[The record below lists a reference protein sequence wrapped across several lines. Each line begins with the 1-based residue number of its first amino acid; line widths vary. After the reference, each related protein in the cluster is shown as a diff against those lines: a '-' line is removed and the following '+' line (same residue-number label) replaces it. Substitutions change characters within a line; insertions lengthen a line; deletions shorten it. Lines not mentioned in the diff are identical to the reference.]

1 MEVVK
6 KLYLQAYF
14 FVMALYVFFNKGI
27 AYSFLAEAI
36 WVGGFIVLFLTRKE
50 YTFAWDKR
58 TKILG
63 LFLLVTLGYIGWGLR
78 SYTLFDVIR
87 DSFVIQYAWFTFF
100 VFLFKDLQE
109 TMWKYLQ
116 LIYTWFPLFALFN
129 FYIQNFSEFFDNRIL
144 FGTVPFA
151 LYKYGDMGVHLLIS
165 TLVLIRFLNHRSIR
179 FQITMAVAIL
189 LNLLIMTAYSR
200 SGMLAYLIGLGLFVV
215 YTKQQAV
222 RDLMKKYLRYLPL
235 VLLVVLPL
243 YASIKVKDNFQGRKV
258 GLEQVVENVSSI
270 FGTGKDVT
278 LEDNKVW
285 RLVWWANILNYSI
298 SPEFVLQGKGLGMS
312 LAESDVITTDSE
324 DLRSP
329 HNFNLTMLARF
340 GWPLFLLWS
349 YWLFCLF
356 KPLFQRK
363 LEDQQ
368 LMISCVLF
376 TFWLNGSFDVFLE
389 GPMGAFPFWTWVGLY
404 FLEDYFPIKKQTLNT
419 RSGRP

>member
-50 YTFAWDKR
+50 FIFAWDKR

-78 SYTLFDVIR
+78 SYTLFDVVR
-87 DSFVIQYAWFTFF
+87 DSFVIQYAWFAFF
-100 VFLFKDLQE
+100 IFLFKDLQE
-109 TMWKYLQ
+109 TMWKYL
-116 LIYTWFPLFALFN
+116 LVIYTWFPLFALFN
-129 FYIQNFSEFFDNRIL
+129 FYIQNFSEFFDNRVL

-165 TLVLIRFLNHRSIR
+165 TLVLILYLNHRSIR
-179 FQITMAVAIL
+179 FQVTMAVAIL
-189 LNLLIMTAYSR
+189 LNLLIITAYSR

-215 YTKQQAV
+215 YTKQQAM
-222 RDLMKKYLRYLPL
+222 RDLIKQYLRYLPL
-235 VLLVVLPL
+235 VLLVVIPL
-243 YASIKVKDNFQGRKV
+243 YGSIKVKENFQGRKV
-258 GLEQVVENVSSI
+258 GMEQLVENVSSI

-285 RLVWWANILNYSI
+285 RLVWWANILNYSV
-298 SPEFVLQGKGLGMS
+298 SPEFILQGKGLGMS
-312 LAESDVITTDSE
+312 LAESDVITTDSD

-404 FLEDYFPIKKQTLNT
+404 LLVDYFPVKKTA
-419 RSGRP
+419 S

>member
-50 YTFAWDKR
+50 FIFAWDKR

-78 SYTLFDVIR
+78 SYTLFDVVR
-87 DSFVIQYAWFTFF
+87 DSFVIQYAWIAFF
-100 VFLFKDLQE
+100 IFLFKDLQE
-109 TMWKYLQ
+109 TMWKYL
-116 LIYTWFPLFALFN
+116 LVIYTWFPLFALFN
-129 FYIQNFSEFFDNRIL
+129 FYIQNFSEFFDNRVL

-165 TLVLIRFLNHRSIR
+165 TLVLILYLNHRSIR
-179 FQITMAVAIL
+179 FQVTMAVAIL
-189 LNLLIMTAYSR
+189 LNLLIITAYSR

-215 YTKQQAV
+215 YTKQQAM
-222 RDLMKKYLRYLPL
+222 RDLIKQYLRYLPL
-235 VLLVVLPL
+235 VLLVVIPL
-243 YASIKVKDNFQGRKV
+243 YGSIKVKENFQGRKV
-258 GLEQVVENVSSI
+258 GMEQLVENVSSI

-285 RLVWWANILNYSI
+285 RLVWWANILNYSV
-298 SPEFVLQGKGLGMS
+298 SPEFILQGKGLGMS
-312 LAESDVITTDSE
+312 LAESDVITTDSD

-404 FLEDYFPIKKQTLNT
+404 LLVDYFPVKKTA
-419 RSGRP
+419 S

>member
-50 YTFAWDKR
+50 YAFGWDKR

-63 LFLLVTLGYIGWGLR
+63 FFLLITLGYIGWGLR
-78 SYTLFDVIR
+78 SYTLFDVVR
-87 DSFVIQYAWFTFF
+87 DSFVIQYAWFAFF
-100 VFLFKDLQE
+100 MFLFKDLQQ
-109 TMWKYLQ
+109 MIWKYIVV
-116 LIYTWFPLFALFN
+116 IYTWFPLFALFN
-129 FYIQNFSEFFDNRIL
+129 FYIQNFSEFFDNRVF

-165 TLVLIRFLNHRSIR
+165 SLVLLLYLRDRSVR
-179 FQITMAVAIL
+179 FQITMAIAIL
-189 LNLLIMTAYSR
+189 LNLLIITAYSR
-200 SGMLAYLIGLGLFVV
+200 SGMLAYVIGIGLFVM

-243 YASIKVKDNFQGRKV
+243 YGSIKVRENFQGRKV
-258 GLEQVVENVSSI
+258 GMEQLVENVSSI

-278 LEDNKVW
+278 LEDNKIW
-285 RLVWWANILNYSI
+285 RLVWWANILDYSV

-312 LAESDVITTDSE
+312 LAESDIITTDSE

-356 KPLFQRK
+356 KPMFKRK
-363 LEDQQ
+363 LTDQQ

-404 FLEDYFPIKKQTLNT
+404 FIVDFFPEKPEVIED
-419 RSGRP
+419 

>member
-50 YTFAWDKR
+50 YTFGWDKR

-63 LFLLVTLGYIGWGLR
+63 FFLLITLGYIGWGLR
-78 SYTLFDVIR
+78 SYTLFDVVR
-87 DSFVIQYAWFTFF
+87 DSFVIQYAWFAFF
-100 VFLFKDLQE
+100 MFLFKDLQQ
-109 TMWKYLQ
+109 MIWKYIVV
-116 LIYTWFPLFALFN
+116 IYTWFPLFALFN
-129 FYIQNFSEFFDNRIL
+129 FYIQNFSEFFDNRVF

-165 TLVLIRFLNHRSIR
+165 SLVLLLYLRDRSVR
-179 FQITMAVAIL
+179 FQITMAIAIL
-189 LNLLIMTAYSR
+189 LNLLIITAYSR
-200 SGMLAYLIGLGLFVV
+200 SGMLAYVIGIGLFVM

-243 YASIKVKDNFQGRKV
+243 YGSIKVRENFQGRKV
-258 GLEQVVENVSSI
+258 GMEQLVENVSSI

-278 LEDNKVW
+278 LEDNKIW
-285 RLVWWANILNYSI
+285 RLVWWANILDYSV

-312 LAESDVITTDSE
+312 LAESDIITTDSE

-356 KPLFQRK
+356 KPMFKRK
-363 LEDQQ
+363 LTDQQ

-404 FLEDYFPIKKQTLNT
+404 FMVDFFPEKQEAIEV
-419 RSGRP
+419 

>member
-50 YTFAWDKR
+50 FIFAWDKR

-78 SYTLFDVIR
+78 SYTLFDVVR
-87 DSFVIQYAWFTFF
+87 DSFVIQYAWFAFF
-100 VFLFKDLQE
+100 IFLFKDLQD
-109 TMWKYLQ
+109 TMWKYL
-116 LIYTWFPLFALFN
+116 LVIYTWFPLFALFN
-129 FYIQNFSEFFDNRIL
+129 FYIQNFSEFFDNRVL

-165 TLVLIRFLNHRSIR
+165 TLVLILYLNHRSIR
-179 FQITMAVAIL
+179 FQVTMAVAIL
-189 LNLLIMTAYSR
+189 LNLLIITAYSR

-215 YTKQQAV
+215 YTKQQAM
-222 RDLMKKYLRYLPL
+222 RDLIKQYLRYLPL
-235 VLLVVLPL
+235 VLLVVIPL
-243 YASIKVKDNFQGRKV
+243 YGSIKVKENFQGRKV
-258 GLEQVVENVSSI
+258 GMEQLVENVSSI

-285 RLVWWANILNYSI
+285 RLVWWANILNYSV
-298 SPEFVLQGKGLGMS
+298 SPEFILQGKGLGMS
-312 LAESDVITTDSE
+312 LAESDVITTDSD

-404 FLEDYFPIKKQTLNT
+404 LLVDYFPVKKTA
-419 RSGRP
+419 S

>member
-1 MEVVK
+1 MEAVK

-50 YTFAWDKR
+50 YTFVWDKR

-78 SYTLFDVIR
+78 SYTLFDVVR
-87 DSFVIQYAWFTFF
+87 DSFVIQYAWFAFF

-109 TMWKYLQ
+109 TMWKYL
-116 LIYTWFPLFALFN
+116 LMIYTWFPLFALFN
-129 FYIQNFSEFFDNRIL
+129 FYIQNFSEFFDSRVF

-165 TLVLIRFLNHRSIR
+165 SLVLMLYLRERSIR
-179 FQITMAVAIL
+179 FQVTMAMAIL
-189 LNLLIMTAYSR
+189 LNLLIITAYSR

-222 RDLMKKYLRYLPL
+222 RDLMKRYLRYLPL

-243 YASIKVKDNFQGRKV
+243 YGSIKVRENFQGRKV
-258 GLEQVVENVSSI
+258 GMEQLVENVSSI
-270 FGTGKDVT
+270 FGSGKDVT
-278 LEDNKVW
+278 LEDNKIW
-285 RLVWWANILNYSI
+285 RLVWWANILNYSV
-298 SPEFVLQGKGLGMS
+298 SPEFIIQGKGLGMS
-312 LAESDVITTDSE
+312 LAESDVIATDSD

-404 FLEDYFPIKKQTLNT
+404 LLEDYFPTKKIA
-419 RSGRP
+419 S

>member
-50 YTFAWDKR
+50 FTFAWDKR

-78 SYTLFDVIR
+78 SYTLFDVVR
-87 DSFVIQYAWFTFF
+87 DSFVIQYAWFAFF
-100 VFLFKDLQE
+100 IFLFKDLQE
-109 TMWKYLQ
+109 TMWKYL
-116 LIYTWFPLFALFN
+116 LVIYTWFPLFALFN
-129 FYIQNFSEFFDNRIL
+129 FYIQNFSEFFDNRVL

-165 TLVLIRFLNHRSIR
+165 TLVLILYLNHRSIR
-179 FQITMAVAIL
+179 FQVTMAVAIL
-189 LNLLIMTAYSR
+189 LNLLIITAYSR

-215 YTKQQAV
+215 YTKQQAM
-222 RDLMKKYLRYLPL
+222 RDLIKQYLRYLPL
-235 VLLVVLPL
+235 VLLVVIPL
-243 YASIKVKDNFQGRKV
+243 YGSIKVKENFQGRKV
-258 GLEQVVENVSSI
+258 GMEQLVENVSSI

-285 RLVWWANILNYSI
+285 RLVWWANILNYSV
-298 SPEFVLQGKGLGMS
+298 SPEFILQGKGLGMS
-312 LAESDVITTDSE
+312 LAESDVITTDSD

-404 FLEDYFPIKKQTLNT
+404 LLVDYFPVKKTA
-419 RSGRP
+419 S

>member
-27 AYSFLAEAI
+27 AYSFLAEVI
-36 WVGGFIVLFLTRKE
+36 WAGGFVVLFITRKE

-78 SYTLFDVIR
+78 FYTFFDVVR
-87 DSFVIQYAWFTFF
+87 DSFVIQYAWFAFF
-100 VFLFKDLQE
+100 IFLFKDLQE
-109 TMWKYLQ
+109 IMWKYL
-116 LIYTWFPLFALFN
+116 LVIYTWFPLFALFN
-129 FYIQNFSEFFDNRIL
+129 FYIQNFSEFFDNRVL

-165 TLVLIRFLNHRSIR
+165 TLVLILYLNYRSVR
-179 FQITMAVAIL
+179 FQITMAVGIL
-189 LNLLIMTAYSR
+189 LNLLIITAYSR

-215 YTKQQAV
+215 YTKQQAM
-222 RDLMKKYLRYLPL
+222 RDLLKQYLRYLPL

-243 YASIKVKDNFQGRKV
+243 YGSIKVKENFQGRKV
-258 GLEQVVENVSSI
+258 GMEQLIENMGSI
-270 FGTGKDVT
+270 FGTGKDMT

-285 RLVWWANILNYSI
+285 RLVWWANILNYSV
-298 SPEFVLQGKGLGMS
+298 SPEFIFQGKGLGMS
-312 LAESDVITTDSE
+312 LAESDVIATDSE

-329 HNFNLTMLARF
+329 HNINLTILARF

-349 YWLFCLF
+349 YWLFCFF

-363 LEDQQ
+363 LDDQK
-368 LMISCVLF
+368 LMITCVLF

-389 GPMGAFPFWTWVGLY
+389 GPMGAFPFWTWVGIYL
-404 FLEDYFPIKKQTLNT
+404 LVDYFPTKK
-419 RSGRP
+419 SVS

>member
-1 MEVVK
+1 MDAVK

-36 WVGGFIVLFLTRKE
+36 WVGGFIVLFLTRKN
-50 YTFAWDKR
+50 YAFGWDKR
-58 TKILG
+58 TKILVF
-63 LFLLVTLGYIGWGLR
+63 FLVISVAYIGWGVR
-78 SYTLFDVIR
+78 AYPIFDVIR
-87 DSFVIQYAWFTFF
+87 DSFVLQYAWFAFF
-100 VFLFKDLQE
+100 MFLFKDLRAQL
-109 TMWKYLQ
+109 WGYII
-116 LIYTWFPLFALFN
+116 LIYTWFPFFAFLN
-129 FYIQNFSEFFDNRIL
+129 FYFQNFSEFFENFIL

-165 TLVLIRFLNHRSIR
+165 TLVLILYLNHRSIR
-179 FQITMAVAIL
+179 FQVTLAVAIL
-189 LNLLIMTAYSR
+189 LNLLIITAYSR
-200 SGMLAYLIGLGLFVV
+200 SGMLSYLIGLGLFA
-215 YTKQQAV
+215 YFTKQEFV
-222 RDLMKKYLRYLPL
+222 RRQLKQYVRFLPI
-235 VLLVVLPL
+235 VLLIVLPL

-258 GLEQVVENVSSI
+258 GLEQVVENVGSI
-270 FGTGKDVT
+270 FGVGKDVT
-278 LEDNKVW
+278 LEDNKIW
-285 RLVWWANILNYSI
+285 RLVWWANILDYSV

-312 LAESDVITTDSE
+312 LAESDIITTDSE

-356 KPLFQRK
+356 KPMFKRK
-363 LEDQQ
+363 LTDQQ

-404 FLEDYFPIKKQTLNT
+404 FIVDFFPEKPEVIED
-419 RSGRP
+419 

>member
-404 FLEDYFPIKKQTLNT
+404 FLEDYFPIKKTD
-419 RSGRP
+419 S

>member
-36 WVGGFIVLFLTRKE
+36 WLGGFIVLFLTRKE
-50 YTFAWDKR
+50 YTFGWDKR

-63 LFLLVTLGYIGWGLR
+63 FFLLITLGYIGWGLR
-78 SYTLFDVIR
+78 SYTLFDVVR
-87 DSFVIQYAWFTFF
+87 DSFVIQYAWFAFF
-100 VFLFKDLQE
+100 MFLFKDLQQ
-109 TMWKYLQ
+109 MIWKYIVV
-116 LIYTWFPLFALFN
+116 IYTWFPLFALFN
-129 FYIQNFSEFFDNRIL
+129 FYIQNFSEFFDNRVF

-165 TLVLIRFLNHRSIR
+165 SLVLLLYLRDRSVR
-179 FQITMAVAIL
+179 FQITMAIAIL
-189 LNLLIMTAYSR
+189 LNLLIVTAYSR
-200 SGMLAYLIGLGLFVV
+200 SGMLAYVIGIGLFVM

-243 YASIKVKDNFQGRKV
+243 YGSIKVRENFQGRKV
-258 GLEQVVENVSSI
+258 GMEQLVENVSSI

-278 LEDNKVW
+278 LEDNKIW
-285 RLVWWANILNYSI
+285 RLVWWANILDYSV

-312 LAESDVITTDSE
+312 LAESDIITTDSE

-356 KPLFQRK
+356 KPMFKRK
-363 LEDQQ
+363 LTDQQ

-404 FLEDYFPIKKQTLNT
+404 FMVDFFPEKQEAIEV
-419 RSGRP
+419 

>member
-50 YTFAWDKR
+50 YTFGWDKR

-63 LFLLVTLGYIGWGLR
+63 FFLLITLGYIGWGLR
-78 SYTLFDVIR
+78 FYTLFDVVR
-87 DSFVIQYAWFTFF
+87 DSFVIQYAWFAFF
-100 VFLFKDLQE
+100 MFLFKDLQQ
-109 TMWKYLQ
+109 MIWKYIVV
-116 LIYTWFPLFALFN
+116 IYTWFPLFALFN
-129 FYIQNFSEFFDNRIL
+129 FYIQNFSEFFDNRVF

-165 TLVLIRFLNHRSIR
+165 SLVLLLYLRDRSVR
-179 FQITMAVAIL
+179 FQITMAIAIL
-189 LNLLIMTAYSR
+189 LNLLIITAYSR
-200 SGMLAYLIGLGLFVV
+200 SGMLAYVIGIGLFVM

-243 YASIKVKDNFQGRKV
+243 YGSIKVRENFQGRKV
-258 GLEQVVENVSSI
+258 GMEQLVENVSSI

-278 LEDNKVW
+278 LEDNKIW
-285 RLVWWANILNYSI
+285 RLVWWANILEYSV

-312 LAESDVITTDSE
+312 LAESDIITTDSE

-356 KPLFQRK
+356 KPMFKRQLS
-363 LEDQQ
+363 DQQ

-404 FLEDYFPIKKQTLNT
+404 FIVDFFPEKPEVIED
-419 RSGRP
+419 

>member
-50 YTFAWDKR
+50 FTFAWDKR

-78 SYTLFDVIR
+78 SYTLFDVVR
-87 DSFVIQYAWFTFF
+87 DSFVIQYAWFAFF
-100 VFLFKDLQE
+100 IFLFKDLQE
-109 TMWKYLQ
+109 TMWKYL
-116 LIYTWFPLFALFN
+116 LVIYTWFPLFALFN
-129 FYIQNFSEFFDNRIL
+129 FYIQNFSEFFDNRVL

-165 TLVLIRFLNHRSIR
+165 TLVLILYLNHRSIR
-179 FQITMAVAIL
+179 FQVTMAVAIL
-189 LNLLIMTAYSR
+189 LNLLIITAYSR

-215 YTKQQAV
+215 YTKQQAM
-222 RDLMKKYLRYLPL
+222 RDLIKQYLRYLPL

-243 YASIKVKDNFQGRKV
+243 YGSIKVKENFQGRKV
-258 GLEQVVENVSSI
+258 GMEQLVENVSSI

-285 RLVWWANILNYSI
+285 RLVWWANILNYSV
-298 SPEFVLQGKGLGMS
+298 SPEFILQGKGLGMS
-312 LAESDVITTDSE
+312 LAESDVITTDSD

-404 FLEDYFPIKKQTLNT
+404 LLVDYFPVKKTA
-419 RSGRP
+419 S

>member
-50 YTFAWDKR
+50 YTFGWDKR

-63 LFLLVTLGYIGWGLR
+63 FFLLITLGYIGWGLR
-78 SYTLFDVIR
+78 SYTLFDVVR
-87 DSFVIQYAWFTFF
+87 DSFVIQYAWFSFF
-100 VFLFKDLQE
+100 MFLFKDLQQ
-109 TMWKYLQ
+109 MIWKYIGV
-116 LIYTWFPLFALFN
+116 IYTWFPLFALFN
-129 FYIQNFSEFFDNRIL
+129 FYIQNFSEFFDNRVF

-165 TLVLIRFLNHRSIR
+165 SLVLLLYLRDRSVR
-179 FQITMAVAIL
+179 FQIAMAIAIL
-189 LNLLIMTAYSR
+189 LNLLIITAYSR
-200 SGMLAYLIGLGLFVV
+200 SGMLAYVIGIGLFVM

-243 YASIKVKDNFQGRKV
+243 YGSIKVRENFQGRKV
-258 GLEQVVENVSSI
+258 GMEQLVENVSSI

-278 LEDNKVW
+278 LEDNKIW
-285 RLVWWANILNYSI
+285 RLVWWANILDYSV

-312 LAESDVITTDSE
+312 LAESDIITTDSE

-356 KPLFQRK
+356 KPMFKRK
-363 LEDQQ
+363 LTDQQ

-376 TFWLNGSFDVFLE
+376 SFWLNGSFDVFLE

-404 FLEDYFPIKKQTLNT
+404 FIVDFFPEKPEVIEV
-419 RSGRP
+419 

>member
-50 YTFAWDKR
+50 YTFGWDKR

-63 LFLLVTLGYIGWGLR
+63 FFLLITLGYIGWGLR
-78 SYTLFDVIR
+78 SYTLFDVVR
-87 DSFVIQYAWFTFF
+87 DSFVIQYAWFAFF
-100 VFLFKDLQE
+100 MFLFKDLQQ
-109 TMWKYLQ
+109 MIWKYIVV
-116 LIYTWFPLFALFN
+116 IYTWFPLFALFN
-129 FYIQNFSEFFDNRIL
+129 FYIQNFSEFFDNRVF

-165 TLVLIRFLNHRSIR
+165 SLVLLLYLRDRSIR
-179 FQITMAVAIL
+179 FQITMAIAIL
-189 LNLLIMTAYSR
+189 LNLLIITAYSR
-200 SGMLAYLIGLGLFVV
+200 SGMLAYVIGIGLFVM

-243 YASIKVKDNFQGRKV
+243 YGSIKVRENFQGRKV
-258 GLEQVVENVSSI
+258 GMEQLVENVSSI

-278 LEDNKVW
+278 LEDNKIW
-285 RLVWWANILNYSI
+285 RLVWWANILDYSV

-312 LAESDVITTDSE
+312 LAESDIITTDSE

-356 KPLFQRK
+356 KPMFKRK
-363 LEDQQ
+363 LTDQQ

-404 FLEDYFPIKKQTLNT
+404 FMVDFFPEKQEAIEV
-419 RSGRP
+419 